1 MDDTVRV
8 GHFPHHFNNFK
19 VTAPGAHT
27 GESVDQFNNAFQ
39 AKFGEDPGQWV
50 AQAYDAAM
58 LIMISAAA
66 KGVTGPKIASGL
78 KSLVLDVKVGN
89 GSFNSTIEIAR
100 NLSNSLVSVA
110 KGAGLKCEAILT
122 DMNQVLGKSAGHTL
136 EMLECI
142 KMITNKN
149 KDIRLEIITNE
160 LIASILM
167 MVQKISKEDALKKIN
182 NVLSSGLA
190 AEKFEKMVHAL
201 GGPSNI
207 LSSYENDLELNT
219 FKIEIF
225 SEQKGWIKKILTRDL
240 GLILIELGGGRKQV
254 TDKINF
260 AVGYDN
266 VLSVGD
272 KADETKPLLTLYA
285 NTKEEAESVR
295 KKIQNCFTISDNE
308 EKKLPVIYET
318 IN

>member
-1 MDDTVRV
+1 
-8 GHFPHHFNNFK
+8 
-19 VTAPGAHT
+19 
-27 GESVDQFNNAFQ
+27 
-39 AKFGEDPGQWV
+39 
-50 AQAYDAAM
+50 
-58 LIMISAAA
+58 
-66 KGVTGPKIASGL
+66 
-78 KSLVLDVKVGN
+78 
-89 GSFNSTIEIAR
+89 
-100 NLSNSLVSVA
+100 
-110 KGAGLKCEAILT
+110 
-122 DMNQVLGKSAGHTL
+122 
-136 EMLECI
+136 
-142 KMITNKN
+142 
-149 KDIRLEIITNE
+149 
-160 LIASILM
+160 
-167 MVQKISKEDALKKIN
+167 
-182 NVLSSGLA
+182 
-190 AEKFEKMVHAL
+190 MVHAL

-225 SEQKGWIKKILTRDL
+225 SEQKGRVKKILTRDL

-272 KADETKPLLTLYA
+272 KADETKPLLTLHA

>member
-1 MDDTVRV
+1 
-8 GHFPHHFNNFK
+8 
-19 VTAPGAHT
+19 
-27 GESVDQFNNAFQ
+27 
-39 AKFGEDPGQWV
+39 
-50 AQAYDAAM
+50 
-58 LIMISAAA
+58 
-66 KGVTGPKIASGL
+66 
-78 KSLVLDVKVGN
+78 
-89 GSFNSTIEIAR
+89 
-100 NLSNSLVSVA
+100 
-110 KGAGLKCEAILT
+110 
-122 DMNQVLGKSAGHTL
+122 
-136 EMLECI
+136 
-142 KMITNKN
+142 
-149 KDIRLEIITNE
+149 

-182 NVLSSGLA
+182 DVLSSGLA

-225 SEQKGWIKKILTRDL
+225 SEQKGWVKKILTRDL

-272 KADETKPLLTLYA
+272 KADETKPLLTLHA